1 VETDYEA
8 LKTGLQSA
16 IPFNDHL
23 GIRYLE
29 VGPGRAVAELPSEP
43 HLMNHVGTQHAGGL
57 FTAGEAASGGAFLA
71 AFVEQMGSI
80 MPLAEGADIRYK
92 KIARGP
98 IRAEARFTS
107 DLPALLAGLETD
119 GRVRFPVEVE
129 LRDESDE
136 LVAEM
141 TVRWYVKRVG

>member
-1 VETDYEA
+1 METDYEA

-29 VGPGRAVAELPSEP
+29 VGPGRAVAELASEP
-43 HLMNHVGTQHAGGL
+43 HLMNHVGTHHAGGL
-57 FTAGEAASGGAFLA
+57 FTVGEAASGGAFLA